1 MGILRTL
8 LAFLFAV
15 TGVVVVVA
23 AFLVAFVGFFLG
35 GIIIVFAFLI
45 AVIGFLLIVMAL
57 ALVFFAPYFQMILA
71 ACIVTTVILIK
82 RKLKKK
88 KKVLVDRDGI
98 EVYVED
104 LSATYNEDEQEEATE
119 QEVENA
125 YTEPDEEVQPE
136 YSADQGATVFDGP
149 YYVSGEDIDEDSE
162 EIE

>member
-8 LAFLFAV
+8 LAFIFAV
-15 TGVVVVVA
+15 TGAIVVVA

-35 GIIIVFAFLI
+35 GIIIVVAFLI
-45 AVIGFLLIVMAL
+45 AIIGFLLIVMAL

-71 ACIVTTVILIK
+71 ACIVTAVILIK

-104 LSATYNEDEQEEATE
+104 LNATYDENEADEVKQEQETEATYE
-119 QEVENA
+119 EPVQEGSTA
-125 YTEPDEEVQPE
+125 
-136 YSADQGATVFDGP
+136 FDGP
-149 YYVSGEDIDEDSE
+149 YYVSGEDIEDEGEDE
-162 EIE
+162 E

>member
-8 LAFLFAV
+8 LAFIFAV
-15 TGVVVVVA
+15 TGAIIVVA

-35 GIIIVFAFLI
+35 GIIIVVAFLI
-45 AVIGFLLIVMAL
+45 AIIGFLLIVMAL

-71 ACIVTTVILIK
+71 ACIITTVILIK

-104 LSATYNEDEQEEATE
+104 LNATYDADVQEAEDNKEEAEKDEQMQNIGSTA
-119 QEVENA
+119 
-125 YTEPDEEVQPE
+125 
-136 YSADQGATVFDGP
+136 FDGP
-149 YYVSGEDIDEDSE
+149 YYVSGEDIEDEGEDE
-162 EIE
+162 E